1 MRNYV
6 EIGQRVK
13 WDRKQF
19 RCIEFKEHEKGVVN
33 CDLCDLHFGGTAC
46 RLTECMKKGRAD
58 HKDIYFRL
66 EPRFRKE
73 EKQ

>member
-1 MRNYV
+1 MRAYV
-6 EIGQRVK
+6 EIGKRVK
-13 WDRKQF
+13 WDCKQY
-19 RCIEFKEHEKGVVN
+19 RCMEFKEQEKGVVN

-73 EKQ
+73 D